1 MNINQKIKFLKFR
14 RHMDAMRI
22 KRLTDGFLGGIVLI
36 KKMFPKLANNLT
48 FKSSYANMAG
58 FNIYVDLEQIKKI
71 VEKGGGLGGFGG
83 FNTKEILRHIQ
94 SAQKTSDS
102 IIKHCR
108 NNAIRYE
115 NFKGPVSNIKE
126 LVQDNLEDV
135 ERAKRVRGIL
145 TRIESAL
152 T

>member
-1 MNINQKIKFLKFR
+1 MNINQKIRFLKHR

-22 KRLTDGFLGGIVLI
+22 KRLTDGLLSGIVLI
-36 KKMFPKLANNLT
+36 KKLFPKLANNLT

-58 FNIYVDLEQIKKI
+58 FNIFVDLEQIKKI
-71 VEKGGGLGGFGG
+71 VEKGGFGGLGFR
-83 FNTKEILRHIQ
+83 KEEILRHIQ

-102 IIKHCR
+102 IIKHCH
-108 NNAIRYE
+108 NNAVRYE
-115 NFKGPVSNIKE
+115 NFKGPVSNIKD
-126 LVQDNLEDV
+126 LVKDNLEDV